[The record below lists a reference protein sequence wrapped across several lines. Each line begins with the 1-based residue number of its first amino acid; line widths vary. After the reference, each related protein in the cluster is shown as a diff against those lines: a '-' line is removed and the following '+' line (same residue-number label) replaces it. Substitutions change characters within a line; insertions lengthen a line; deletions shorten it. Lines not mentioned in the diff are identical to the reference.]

1 VRTFTPASE
10 RSYPQTMAGPVL
22 TAPPGLA
29 LPESFSEGIDMLTS
43 AGMLPPPPGLTL
55 PSVVSAAPP
64 GLMQIPEEKQVQRSV
79 FSIAA
84 ALDLK
89 DDDLPRQRPVAK
101 PAVAGAVAKPAVV
114 GYAQLQTEI
123 YEKKQLEKKLKRLTT
138 LVTCVEEIGA
148 IQRSVDACAGKISS
162 PVADEAQVWSKKESS
177 KYAGKFYYV
186 NSKTGKTSWTK
197 PDEYTEEVKKVHVP
211 NSKCPIDLSDYY
223 DGSTDACSSES
234 DDCCES
240 DDVAQSVTSRSSWQ
254 QRSIAVSTAFRAD
267 APVFQPAALVV
278 TH

>member
-1 VRTFTPASE
+1 
-10 RSYPQTMAGPVL
+10 MAGPVL

-29 LPESFSEGIDMLTS
+29 LPENDLGIDMSSS

-55 PSVVSAAPP
+55 PSVVSAGPP
-64 GLMQIPEEKQVQRSV
+64 GLMQVLEEKQVQRSV

-84 ALDLK
+84 ALDLQ
-89 DDDLPRQRPVAK
+89 DDDLPRQRPVVK
-101 PAVAGAVAKPAVV
+101 PAVAG
-114 GYAQLQTEI
+114 YAQRQTEI

-138 LVTCVEEIGA
+138 LVTCVEEISA
-148 IQRSVDACAGKISS
+148 IQRSADACASKISS
-162 PVADEAQVWSKKESS
+162 PAADGAQVWSKKESS
-177 KYAGKFYYV
+177 KYPGKFYYV

-197 PDEYTEEVKKVHVP
+197 PDEYTAELTNVAAKTTVP
-211 NSKCPIDLSDYY
+211 YSKCPIDLSDYY

-240 DDVAQSVTSRSSWQ
+240 DDVAQSVTSWSSR
-254 QRSIAVSTAFRAD
+254 QRSIAGTAFRAD

-278 TH
+278 NH

>member
-1 VRTFTPASE
+1 
-10 RSYPQTMAGPVL
+10 MAGPVL

-29 LPESFSEGIDMLTS
+29 LPESLSEGIDMLTS

-55 PSVVSAAPP
+55 PSVVSAPPP
-64 GLMQIPEEKQVQRSV
+64 GLMQIPEEKHVRRSV

-101 PAVAGAVAKPAVV
+101 PAVV
-114 GYAQLQTEI
+114 GYAQQQKEI

-148 IQRSVDACAGKISS
+148 IQRSVDASAGKISS
-162 PVADEAQVWSKKESS
+162 PAADEAQVWSKKESS
-177 KYAGKFYYV
+177 KYPGKFYYV

-211 NSKCPIDLSDYY
+211 DSKCPIDLSDYY
-223 DGSTDACSSES
+223 DGSTDDCGSSES

-240 DDVAQSVTSRSSWQ
+240 DDVAQSVTSRASWQ
-254 QRSIAVSTAFRAD
+254 QRSVAGSTAFRAD